1 MKTKI
6 ACLLASSILLGAI
19 AVGQDQPTPKA
30 SKAAAF
36 PSCTD
41 SLPTVAVP
49 DGPHG
54 LFAIFFPGAVRIN
67 ARANQYLLHNPV
79 VCGANFYLVWNEI
92 DRGPS
97 TNPRYD
103 FSHVEHEMEPWVK
116 AGKQVNLIV
125 WATHYGGGQ
134 RATPDYVFRKV
145 QSVRCENAGEVPV
158 FWEKDFIENYQQFM
172 AAVVQHFGNNSAVG
186 YIRFGLGQGGETYPA
201 CMYALKNKGFSPD
214 RWRKYIFDMLDYE
227 ASLHSPKQLMVGI
240 NSFGNPPN
248 LEFADAVAR
257 RAVQLKIATGSQG
270 LQIEDMHADQNGAPC
285 AVDWCHIWREA
296 SGKVPLEL
304 QTVKKSDPDGDGR
317 VGSMVE
323 LLPFA
328 LKLHTQIFE
337 IYMPDWFVAY
347 DPESPDYP
355 RHHQEYQQAYE
366 AAAKVVGGH

>member
-30 SKAAAF
+30 SKAGAF

-67 ARANQYLLHNPV
+67 ARVNQYLLHNPV

-134 RATPDYVFRKV
+134 RATPDHVFRKV
-145 QSVRCENAGEVPV
+145 QSVRCENAGEVL
-158 FWEKDFIENYQQFM
+158 E
-172 AAVVQHFGNNSAVG
+172 AVTF
-186 YIRFGLGQGGETYPA
+186 
-201 CMYALKNKGFSPD
+201 D
-214 RWRKYIFDMLDYE
+214 RAQR
-227 ASLHSPKQLMVGI
+227 S
-240 NSFGNPPN
+240 
-248 LEFADAVAR
+248 
-257 RAVQLKIATGSQG
+257 IA
-270 LQIEDMHADQNGAPC
+270 IEDFKN
-285 AVDWCHIWREA
+285 
-296 SGKVPLEL
+296 
-304 QTVKKSDPDGDGR
+304 
-317 VGSMVE
+317 
-323 LLPFA
+323 
-328 LKLHTQIFE
+328 
-337 IYMPDWFVAY
+337 
-347 DPESPDYP
+347 
-355 RHHQEYQQAYE
+355 
-366 AAAKVVGGH
+366 